1 MYHIISGS
9 LVVTLLL
16 GLLPALIVYIDAR
29 NLQKKGYDVSAS
41 GWALAVFLM
50 TLVCLPLYLND
61 RSRLLRQGLA
71 RTVSDPASAAG
82 SFGEG

>member
-9 LVVTLLL
+9 LVAALLL
-16 GLLPALIVYIDAR
+16 GLLPALIVYIDAH

-50 TLVCLPLYLND
+50 TIVCLPLYLSD
-61 RSRLLRQGLA
+61 RSRLLRQGLDRA
-71 RTVSDPASAAG
+71 VSDPASAAG
-82 SFGEG
+82 SFSDG